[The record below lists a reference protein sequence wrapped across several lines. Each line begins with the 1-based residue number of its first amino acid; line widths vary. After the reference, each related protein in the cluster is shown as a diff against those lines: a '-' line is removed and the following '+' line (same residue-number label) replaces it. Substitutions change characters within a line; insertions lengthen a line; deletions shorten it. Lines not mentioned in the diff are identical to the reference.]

1 MATTDIATKSIGQ
14 LFDELVTN
22 AFKSANAL
30 DLHRS
35 MAEFD
40 KRGGQLRR
48 AIHARLPDVDD
59 IAERVH
65 AHCLALFRW
74 HSSFGLSERGLTHEL
89 HDALADLCTI
99 SLATWRA
106 QEIVMGDGHDSE
118 VVRAAREAQRCNAA
132 RTARIRDIDRLLGE
146 SGITI
151 TTKTYG

>member
-1 MATTDIATKSIGQ
+1 MADIATKSIGQ

-22 AFKSANAL
+22 AFKSAHAL
-30 DLHRS
+30 DRLHS
-35 MAEFD
+35 IAEFD
-40 KRGGQLRR
+40 KRGGLLCAAIR
-48 AIHARLPDVDD
+48 ARVPDG

-65 AHCLALFRW
+65 SHCLTLFRW
-74 HSSFGLSERGLTHEL
+74 RNSSGLSERDLTPEL

-118 VVRAAREAQRCNAA
+118 VARAAREAQRCNAA

-146 SGITI
+146 SDVTI
-151 TTKTYG
+151 TSKTYG